1 MFKTVTFQQQMSR
14 KNTPTPTPRTPSIHQ
29 TPISRPITSQS
40 HSATPHLPV
49 HDSPTPR
56 ISIPN
61 SPTPR
66 FSNHNSPTQRFS
78 NHNSPTPRFSSHE
91 SPTPRSR
98 LSSARSRTVTLQHP
112 HEDDPPLTPT
122 PRKTPFETLPIEEGL
137 YDTDEAATGGGDSKV
152 TQSYSLP
159 HPHSNPS

>member
-14 KNTPTPTPRTPSIHQ
+14 KNTPTPTPRTPSIQQ
-29 TPISRPITSQS
+29 TPRSRPITSQS
-40 HSATPHLPV
+40 HSATPRSPA

-56 ISIPN
+56 FSNRN

-66 FSNHNSPTQRFS
+66 FSNHNSPTPRFS
-78 NHNSPTPRFSSHE
+78 NHG

-137 YDTDEAATGGGDSKV
+137 YDNDEAATGGGDSKV